1 MKMTYSRVT
10 DVNANMRNDD
20 EVKTCRCQGHCGLKL
35 IKQPSYINE
44 TTDLTGT
51 IKAFRVTVAGKATKD
66 KKWFCSRCL
75 EYGTTVDNRKAVASL
90 NTKRNGIYNYAVIK
104 FGTKSSKQPDDIKAW
119 LISGSYTLLENTWRT
134 MTVQSPIFSGCSS
147 ISKKLKNAS
156 EKFNLYITDFVIY
169 DKDLGTHYNITMRN
183 GDNKAYTEAIRLFNE
198 NKIEKL
204 EAWLEE
210 HN

>member
-75 EYGTTVDNRKAVASL
+75 EYGTTVDNRNSVASL

-156 EKFNLYITDFVIY
+156 EKFNLYITEFVIY
-169 DKDLGTHYNITMRN
+169 NKETGDSYNITMK
-183 GDNKAYTEAIRLFNE
+183 KASNADYTEAIRLFNS

-204 EAWLEE
+204 EKWIEE

>member
-75 EYGTTVDNRKAVASL
+75 EYGTTVDNRNSVASL

-169 DKDLGTHYNITMRN
+169 DKDLGTHYNITMKN

>member
-1 MKMTYSRVT
+1 
-10 DVNANMRNDD
+10 MRNDD

-75 EYGTTVDNRKAVASL
+75 EYVTTVDNRNSVASL

-204 EAWLEE
+204 EAWIEE
-210 HN
+210 HK

>member
-75 EYGTTVDNRKAVASL
+75 EYGTTVDNRNSVASL

-169 DKDLGTHYNITMRN
+169 DKDLGTHYNITMKN

-204 EAWLEE
+204 EAWIEE